1 MKGVRKAAFLGTAV
15 ACVIAAAP
23 VWAELKIGYVNYSQ
37 LMEESPQA
45 KAISEQI
52 RNEFLPRQ
60 RELQSQQQSLKS
72 REEKL
77 QKDGATMSDE
87 QRAREEKELRD
98 GYREFQRKQ
107 SEAQDDFNARR
118 NEELSR
124 LQQMLINEV
133 RVYAKAQSFDL
144 VLAEGVIYANNSLD
158 ITAQILSQLQAHAGS
173 KAPAAAPSPSGSAAP
188 KPAKPPASH

>member
-1 MKGVRKAAFLGTAV
+1 MKGLCKLAFLGTAV
-15 ACVIAAAP
+15 ACVMAAAP

-52 RNEFLPRQ
+52 RNEFMPRQ
-60 RELQSQQQSLKS
+60 RELQNQQQSLKS
-72 REEKL
+72 REERL
-77 QKDGATMSDE
+77 QKDGATMTDE
-87 QRAREEKELRD
+87 QRGREEKELRD
-98 GYREFQRKQ
+98 GYRDFQRKQ
-107 SEAQDDFNARR
+107 TEAQDDFNARR

-133 RVYAKAQSFDL
+133 RIYAKAQSFDL
-144 VLAEGVIYANNSLD
+144 VLAEGVIYANNALD

-173 KAPAAAPSPSGSAAP
+173 KAGAAAPSSSGSAAP